1 MRMLFL
7 ALVLAGCAGLPE
19 EPAVPALLLGE
30 QHDAAEHQRLHRQV
44 IQRLAAQGRLS
55 AVVLEM
61 AQQGASTAGLPP
73 SATEAQ
79 VQAALHWNTQAWP
92 WEAYGPAVMAAV
104 AAGVPVH
111 GANLTREQMRTAMA
125 DAQLD
130 QALPAQGLQAQRE
143 AIRTGHCDMLPQ
155 AQIAPMARVQIARD
169 RAMAQA
175 VARAALAGKT
185 VVLLAGAAH
194 VDPQLGVP
202 AHLPDA
208 LQARSVVH
216 PQVATGKDYCA
227 LMRQQMPRAS

>member
-1 MRMLFL
+1 MRALLL
-7 ALVLAGCAGLPE
+7 ALTLAGCAALPE
-19 EPAVPALLLGE
+19 NPAVPALLLGE
-30 QHDAAEHQRLHRQV
+30 QHDAAQHQRLHREV
-44 IQRLAAQGRLS
+44 IRRLAGQGRLS

-61 AQQGASTAGLPP
+61 AQQGGSTAGLPP

-79 VQAALHWNTQAWP
+79 VQAALQWNTQAWP
-92 WEAYGPAVMAAV
+92 WDAYGPAVMAAV

-111 GANLTREQMRTAMA
+111 GANLTREQMRSAMA
-125 DAQLD
+125 DGQLD
-130 QALPAQGLQAQRE
+130 QALPGQALQAQRD
-143 AIRTGHCDMLPQ
+143 AIRAGHCGMLPET
-155 AQIAPMARVQIARD
+155 QIAPMARVQIARD

-175 VARAALAGKT
+175 VAANVSPGKT

-202 AHLPDA
+202 AHLPRT

-216 PQVATGKDYCA
+216 PQVTTGKDYCA